1 MSQNMEKVQNF
12 LGLRA
17 EFSPEIMQLRGA
29 ITKKKRENL
38 GKIPKVGGG
47 GVKKSRRKFPISIW
61 EFGRPRAGAVPPIKK
76 TDQNFQKTDQY
87 RTLFKRNN
95 RPIPDLFYLHTGPHE
110 TNNRPIP
117 DLTMLMF
124 L

>member
-1 MSQNMEKVQNF
+1 MILLLGEHSQKKMSQNMEKVQNF

-61 EFGRPRAGAVPPIKK
+61 ESEKPRGEVSI
-76 TDQNFQKTDQY
+76 FQKC
-87 RTLFKRNN
+87 LNFS
-95 RPIPDLFYLHTGPHE
+95 YL
-110 TNNRPIP
+110 IV
-117 DLTMLMF
+117 
-124 L
+124 